1 MPGMRQCAALCHV
14 PAQRRHVGAGDACP
28 VKSDVHTAPRVY
40 HTPFVR
46 NRPLVDPYYRP
57 YTPHLTVVEVTR
69 RVRMREIQGP
79 LMVDIRTRGV
89 FATMRP
95 ELDRVEARLESAAQV
110 DFPAVAEL
118 VLGLVQA
125 GGKRLRPLILLLAGR
140 SFNAD
145 VDTLVTAGAGVEL
158 LHTASLVHDDTVDR
172 SALRRGRPT
181 LNSMLSNGAVIM
193 LGDFL
198 FAQSAMLAAA
208 TDSPRVVRVF
218 ASTLADICDGQLR
231 EMFGAHRLDQ
241 TQLDYEQ
248 RIYGKTASLFAG
260 SAEMGAIIGS
270 SSESAISSL
279 RQYGAD
285 VGMAFQIVDDVL
297 DLREGEQQLG
307 KPAGHDLTQG
317 TVTLPTIIYA
327 AGLSA
332 ESAAMTRL
340 RDVVNGETL
349 DQPDV
354 DRVVRDIRGSGAL
367 ESALDV
373 ANAFADKAKFHAAEV
388 ADAET
393 FEMFAEV
400 ADIICQ
406 RSA

>member
-1 MPGMRQCAALCHV
+1 
-14 PAQRRHVGAGDACP
+14 
-28 VKSDVHTAPRVY
+28 
-40 HTPFVR
+40 
-46 NRPLVDPYYRP
+46 
-57 YTPHLTVVEVTR
+57 
-69 RVRMREIQGP
+69 
-79 LMVDIRTRGV
+79 MVDLRTRGV
-89 FATMRP
+89 FTTMRP
-95 ELDRVEARLESAAQV
+95 ELDRVEARLESAAHV
-110 DFPAVAEL
+110 DFPAVSDL

-140 SFNAD
+140 TFDAD
-145 VDTLVTAGAGVEL
+145 VETLVTAGAGVEL

-172 SALRRGRPT
+172 AGLRRGRPT
-181 LNSMLSNGAVIM
+181 LNSVLSNGAVIM

-241 TQLDYEQ
+241 TQQDYEK

-260 SAEMGAIIGS
+260 AAEMGAIIGGPS
-270 SSESAISSL
+270 DATIREL
-279 RQYGAD
+279 RQFGAD
-285 VGMAFQIVDDVL
+285 IGMAFQIVDDVL

-317 TVTLPTIIYA
+317 TVTLPTIFYA
-327 AGLSA
+327 TGLTPDSSA
-332 ESAAMTRL
+332 LARL
-340 RDVVNGETL
+340 RDVVNGDTP
-349 DQPDV
+349 DQADV
-354 DRVVRDIRGSGAL
+354 DRVVQDIRDSGAL
-367 ESALDV
+367 ETALDV

-393 FEMFAEV
+393 FEMLAEV
-400 ADIICQ
+400 ADVICQ

>member
-1 MPGMRQCAALCHV
+1 
-14 PAQRRHVGAGDACP
+14 
-28 VKSDVHTAPRVY
+28 
-40 HTPFVR
+40 
-46 NRPLVDPYYRP
+46 
-57 YTPHLTVVEVTR
+57 
-69 RVRMREIQGP
+69 
-79 LMVDIRTRGV
+79 MVDIRTRGV

-95 ELDRVEARLESAAQV
+95 ELDRVEARLESAAHV
-110 DFPAVAEL
+110 DFPGVAEL
-118 VLGLVQA
+118 VLGLVQS
-125 GGKRLRPLILLLAGR
+125 GGKRLRPLVLLLAGR
-140 SFNAD
+140 TFDAD
-145 VDTLVTAGAGVEL
+145 VETLVTAGAGVEL

-172 SALRRGRPT
+172 AALRRGRPT
-181 LNSMLSNGAVIM
+181 LNSVLPNGAVIM

-241 TQLDYEQ
+241 TQQEYEK

-260 SAEMGAIIGS
+260 AAEMGAIIGS
-270 SSESAISSL
+270 SSEADICAL

-327 AGLSA
+327 AGLAPDS
-332 ESAAMTRL
+332 SAMTRL
-340 RDVVNGETL
+340 TEVVNGDTP
-349 DQPDV
+349 DQV
-354 DRVVRDIRGSGAL
+354 DIDRLVQDIRDSGAL
-367 ESALDV
+367 EAALDV
-373 ANAFADKAKFHAAEV
+373 ATAFADKAKFHAAEV

-393 FEMFAEV
+393 FEMLAEV
-400 ADIICQ
+400 ADVVVQ

>member
-1 MPGMRQCAALCHV
+1 
-14 PAQRRHVGAGDACP
+14 
-28 VKSDVHTAPRVY
+28 
-40 HTPFVR
+40 
-46 NRPLVDPYYRP
+46 
-57 YTPHLTVVEVTR
+57 
-69 RVRMREIQGP
+69 
-79 LMVDIRTRGV
+79 MVDIRTRGV

-95 ELDRVEARLESAAQV
+95 ELDRVEARLESAAQI
-110 DFPAVAEL
+110 DFPGVAEL
-118 VLGLVQA
+118 VLGLVQS

-140 SFNAD
+140 PFEAD

-172 SALRRGRPT
+172 AALRRGRPT
-181 LNSMLSNGAVIM
+181 LNSVLPNGAVIM

-231 EMFGAHRLDQ
+231 EMFGAHLLDQ
-241 TQLDYEQ
+241 TQQEYEK

-260 SAEMGAIIGS
+260 AAEMGAIIAGTT
-270 SSESAISSL
+270 ETAITEL
-279 RQYGAD
+279 RQYGSD

-317 TVTLPTIIYA
+317 TVTLPTLIYA
-327 AGLSA
+327 AGLTSA
-332 ESAAMTRL
+332 SAAMTRL
-340 RDVVNGETL
+340 QDVVNGETL
-349 DQPDV
+349 DQADV
-354 DRVVRDIRGSGAL
+354 DRVVQDIRDSGAL
-367 ESALDV
+367 EASLDV
-373 ANAFADKAKFHAAEV
+373 ANAFVDKAKFHAAEV
-388 ADAET
+388 ADPET
-393 FEMFAEV
+393 FEMLAEV
-400 ADIICQ
+400 ADVIVQ

>member
-1 MPGMRQCAALCHV
+1 
-14 PAQRRHVGAGDACP
+14 
-28 VKSDVHTAPRVY
+28 
-40 HTPFVR
+40 
-46 NRPLVDPYYRP
+46 
-57 YTPHLTVVEVTR
+57 
-69 RVRMREIQGP
+69 
-79 LMVDIRTRGV
+79 MVDIRTRGV

-110 DFPAVAEL
+110 DFPGVAEL

-140 SFNAD
+140 PFNAD
-145 VDTLVTAGAGVEL
+145 IETLVTAGAGVEL

-172 SALRRGRPT
+172 AALRRGRPT
-181 LNSMLSNGAVIM
+181 LNSVLPSGAVIM
-193 LGDFL
+193 LGDYL

-241 TQLDYEQ
+241 TQAEYEQ

-260 SAEMGAIIGS
+260 AAEMGAIIGGA
-270 SSESAISSL
+270 SEAEISAL
-279 RQYGAD
+279 RQYGSD

-327 AGLSA
+327 AGLSPD
-332 ESAAMTRL
+332 SAAMTRL
-340 RDVVNGETL
+340 RDVVNGDTL
-349 DQPDV
+349 EQPDV
-354 DRVVRDIRGSGAL
+354 ERVVQDIRASGAL
-367 ESALDV
+367 EASLDV
-373 ANAFADKAKFHAAEV
+373 ANSFTDKAKFHAAE
-388 ADAET
+388 ATDPET
-393 FEMFAEV
+393 FEMLAEV
-400 ADIICQ
+400 ADVIVQ

>member
-1 MPGMRQCAALCHV
+1 
-14 PAQRRHVGAGDACP
+14 
-28 VKSDVHTAPRVY
+28 
-40 HTPFVR
+40 
-46 NRPLVDPYYRP
+46 
-57 YTPHLTVVEVTR
+57 
-69 RVRMREIQGP
+69 
-79 LMVDIRTRGV
+79 MVDIRTRGV

-95 ELDRVEARLESAAQV
+95 ELDRVEARLESAAHV
-110 DFPAVAEL
+110 DFPGVSEL

-140 SFNAD
+140 TFGAD

-172 SALRRGRPT
+172 ADLRRGRPT
-181 LNSMLSNGAVIM
+181 LNSVLPNGAVIM

-208 TDSPRVVRVF
+208 TDSPRVVHVF

-241 TQLDYEQ
+241 TQQDYEQ

-260 SAEMGAIIGS
+260 SAEMGAIIGGA
-270 SSESAISSL
+270 SETAIREL

-297 DLREGEQQLG
+297 DLREGELQLG

-327 AGLSA
+327 SGLTSD
-332 ESAAMTRL
+332 STAMTRL
-340 RDVVNGETL
+340 RDVVDGDVTDQADL
-349 DQPDV
+349 D
-354 DRVVRDIRGSGAL
+354 VVVQDIRNSGAL
-367 ESALDV
+367 EAALDI
-373 ANAFADKAKFHAAEV
+373 AIAFADNAKFHAAEV

-393 FEMFAEV
+393 AEMLAEV
-400 ADIICQ
+400 ADVIYQ